1 MAAVENKTREYAE
14 AKVQEVALKHVD
26 DPEKKSKDYSK
37 ANIPEKGPGGEEDKR
52 AKFRANGQRLSNIAK
67 EASVA
72 KAAAIT
78 IQRVARGNAA
88 RNEALKELERR
99 IAVEYERLKRK
110 KEQEN

>member
-1 MAAVENKTREYAE
+1 MN
-14 AKVQEVALKHVD
+14 HVD

-37 ANIPEKGPGGEEDKR
+37 ANIPEKGPGGEKDEEDKR
-52 AKFRANGQRLSNIAK
+52 ANFRANGQRLSNIAK